1 MLTTKK
7 KKFAEAIYA
16 GKNQQEAAI
25 CAGYSEK
32 AAKTRGSLLASD
44 PCVLKYLRMLEDDA
58 INPTDTTTSTDENIE
73 DPICVMKVIM
83 KKNIHSDPKLA
94 LDAASKLAPYLYKK
108 LGESGKKQEKSEK
121 AKNTNRFSPLPTP
134 KLVVNNKK

>member
-25 CAGYSEK
+25 SAGYSEK

-44 PCVLKYLRMLEDDA
+44 PCVLKYLKMLEDDA
-58 INPTDTTTSTDENIE
+58 INPTDTTSIDENIE
-73 DPICVMKVIM
+73 DPICVMKTIM

-134 KLVVNNKK
+134 KLVVNNRK